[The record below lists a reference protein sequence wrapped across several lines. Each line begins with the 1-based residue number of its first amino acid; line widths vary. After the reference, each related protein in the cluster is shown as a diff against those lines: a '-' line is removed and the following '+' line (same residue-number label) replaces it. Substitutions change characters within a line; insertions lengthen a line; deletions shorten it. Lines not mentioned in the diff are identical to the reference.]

1 MDPALEQADGALATK
16 ASAQKV
22 AFPVPS
28 SNGLGEAIKPLT
40 RCKCCEDTNS
50 SMSAEVLPVG
60 LQPSHGHRGQKAQQV
75 GLAGGQWA
83 EEEASWAIWNLWS
96 SAGRSQSFLLE
107 ETRQPGEAHH
117 CGHQASLHPYFPS

>member
-75 GLAGGQWA
+75 GLAG
-83 EEEASWAIWNLWS
+83 
-96 SAGRSQSFLLE
+96 
-107 ETRQPGEAHH
+107 
-117 CGHQASLHPYFPS
+117 

>member
-60 LQPSHGHRGQKAQQV
+60 LQPSHGHRGQKAQQE